1 MVNSDQQN
9 FKIDP
14 NDRIEGNKRRFGPMG
29 PPKTDKDFKD
39 FLPVK
44 EDKNLDAKGKSAN
57 KSKFD
62 DELTAS
68 NALAAPVD
76 HPGLSLFD
84 LSAGKKGD
92 SIDAIAGTGTA
103 ETADTV
109 NLGTVKSQMGTT
121 DGTMPDL
128 LNKNEA
134 STQQAGLFDL
144 ATNKSGK
151 RLNVDA
157 NGNLVNPTDARA
169 ILDSSKKTSKASE
182 FVEENADLISI
193 AQSQKVTV
201 PEQIQPITQIAEPK
215 PTGGPDYKTI
225 QQIVDQIVDKIY
237 LVKEDGRSDT
247 TIVLRNPPLFDG
259 VKITLSSYESAA
271 GQFNIT
277 FENLTQMAKN
287 VLDFQANRDA
297 LRLALDNKGVV
308 IQMFTTTT
316 ATDTV
321 TANWEPQR
329 SQRDQQGFDGQGQQQ
344 KNKDEEQT

>member
-1 MVNSDQQN
+1 MLNSDQ

-14 NDRIEGNKRRFGPMG
+14 NDRIEGSKRRFGPMG
-29 PPKTDKDFKD
+29 PPKSDKDFKD

-44 EDKNLDAKGKSAN
+44 DDQPSDTKGKMAN

-62 DELTAS
+62 EELSAS
-68 NALAAPVD
+68 NSLAAPVD
-76 HPGLSLFD
+76 QPGLSLFD

-92 SIDAIAGTGTA
+92 KVDAIAGNA
-103 ETADTV
+103 VAEPVETAKV
-109 NLGTVKSQMGTT
+109 GNVQPNLATA

-134 STQQAGLFDL
+134 ATQQTGLFDL
-144 ATNKSGK
+144 ANGK
-151 RLNVDA
+151 TGKKLNVDA
-157 NGNLVNPTDARA
+157 NGNLVNPTDTRA
-169 ILDSSKKTSKASE
+169 FVDRSKKTTSTE
-182 FVEENADLISI
+182 FVEESPDLISI

-201 PEQIQPITQIAEPK
+201 SEQIQPIAQTTEPK

-247 TIVLRNPPLFDG
+247 TIVLKNPPLFEG

-271 GQFNIT
+271 GQYNIT
-277 FENLTQMAKN
+277 FENLTQMAKD

-308 IQMFTTTT
+308 VQMFTTTT